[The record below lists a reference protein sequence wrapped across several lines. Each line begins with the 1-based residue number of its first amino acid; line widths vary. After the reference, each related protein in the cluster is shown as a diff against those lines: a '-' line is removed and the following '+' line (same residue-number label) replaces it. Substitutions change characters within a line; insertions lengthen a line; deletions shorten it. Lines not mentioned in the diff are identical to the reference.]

1 MAETPKS
8 GVRGITWNKGT
19 GKWMVY
25 CGKKYLGV
33 YSDVDDA
40 IAAKKN
46 YEITQPQKLC
56 KVCGKPIPREW
67 NQRND
72 YCSNECKKIGKEQYH
87 KERYQSTR
95 PKPRTCVICGQPI
108 PADQNPR
115 AIVCSDAC
123 GRIHR
128 QQYQR
133 SYYEQHRHVPVEKRK
148 ASPIAGDPTVSIF
161 FSAPASMRD
170 WLLDSANANK
180 ESLSKFM
187 RELIQREIDKKE
199 GTE

>member
-1 MAETPKS
+1 MEETKKS
-8 GVRGITWNKGT
+8 GVKGVSWNKKT
-19 GKWMVY
+19 QKWIV
-25 CGKKYLGV
+25 KLSNKYFGSFNSLE
-33 YSDVDDA
+33 DA
-40 IAAKKN
+40 IQKRR
-46 YEITQPQKLC
+46 EIENQK
-56 KVCGKPIPREW
+56 
-67 NQRND
+67 RND

-95 PKPRTCVICGQPI
+95 PKPRICVICGQPI
-108 PADQNPR
+108 PADKNPR

-133 SYYEQHRHVPVEKRK
+133 SYYEQHRHVPVQKRK
-148 ASPIAGDPTVSIF
+148 ASPIAGDPTVTVS

-170 WLLDSANANK
+170 WILDSANANK

-187 RELIQREIDKKE
+187 RKLIQREIDKKE